1 MFMGYLQYRLS
12 LCEHST
18 QLSDI
23 RECLATS
30 QLEMTTQDYTGL
42 DNWITC
48 EAYQAGTLM
57 WHPFVFSIKCG
68 CINRN
73 S

>member
-1 MFMGYLQYRLS
+1 MGYLQNRLS
-12 LCEHST
+12 VCEHYT
-18 QLSDI
+18 QSSDV

-48 EAYQAGTLM
+48 KTYQAL
-57 WHPFVFSIKCG
+57 
-68 CINRN
+68 
-73 S
+73 